1 MTFDIELATLKD
13 ITNAKQKV
21 QRRPLNKNLHRRC
34 VFENVTFHY
43 SWPFYIH
50 LFVVNLSQALLFLQC
65 SRHSGDRLTFGY
77 VFL

>member
-1 MTFDIELATLKD
+1 MTFEFELATLKD

-65 SRHSGDRLTFGY
+65 SRHSGDRL
-77 VFL
+77 